1 VSQNLAK
8 SYAALGKKVL
18 LVGADLRNPQLHKFL
33 GRQRENIGLS
43 SYLSDESFN
52 DLDALIT
59 KADTPGGLDYLLTG
73 AIPPNPS
80 ELLMRPRMKEL
91 LDILKQRYDFVI
103 IDSAPLLLVSDTTAV
118 LPLCDLVVYVTR
130 SQFSEKKTFPFI
142 LDMQKR
148 PNVPPFGMVL
158 NGLVAGPNSGSN
170 YGYKYRY
177 SYGYSYNYGYGYGYG
192 SDTKN

>member
-1 VSQNLAK
+1 
-8 SYAALGKKVL
+8 
-18 LVGADLRNPQLHKFL
+18 
-33 GRQRENIGLS
+33 
-43 SYLSDESFN
+43 
-52 DLDALIT
+52 
-59 KADTPGGLDYLLTG
+59 
-73 AIPPNPS
+73 
-80 ELLMRPRMKEL
+80 MKEL

-103 IDSAPLLLVSDTTAV
+103 IDSAPLLLVSDTTAL

-130 SQFSEKKTFPFI
+130 AQFSEKKTFPFI

-148 PNVPPFGMVL
+148 PNVPPFGIVL